1 MTEAAFHVRHE
12 PEDDQVPR
20 RGEGHG
26 GEDVANLMQM
36 QGSSSGAR
44 ATRPRRPREWQ
55 QALRRLQGLTEPV
68 RTRAY
73 QRLQEWLHQR
83 VNRYGFPVVVQAM
96 MHRDCVQ
103 AARMDRLTV
112 EEENL
117 ANEEAREVMRVVDNY
132 VDQYHRYQDGAYQAV
147 IVNAANDLAAHFN
160 ETDDGR
166 AGLGI
171 AENDRRDFEEVQLQ
185 YQVNRMLIAQLRER
199 PELRSRRLRLLQQ
212 ALRNQLGS
220 ESRHLRRMAMAL
232 QGLLFLGV
240 EDEDTPEGD
249 VDEQW
254 VADMVDNLV
263 LLTAQE
269 QGEASR
275 ENRWYVEWR
284 RLRRWMADDRLLDD
298 VDNQQSSQEDEDPEA
313 AGSQEGNG
321 GGMEKEDKEDDVVMA
336 TTQQDPDI
344 SSLVQSRPPWR
355 TDERDRSRPRRTRSE
370 ERRHR
375 QREAERRNER
385 TNAHRPWRMERVRPG
400 PTSGGG
406 ECEGGNGTEASASSP
421 HPATVHTTEG
431 PVNMGVHAWHVLLD
445 MVSAF
450 DAPEV
455 VEYGVTAD
463 QRNNIMATFAS
474 MPSTDRVRMLSSLL
488 RTMAILCHDVADC
501 VDEVQDAETRRRS
514 SPGEGS
520 SFMQTSLQS
529 HGSEGQRAM
538 TLQTEAIAGA
548 LDLMPV
554 HKARKRASALLGR
567 LYHAYARDFENRMQ
581 LHIYLQQLEA
591 TLVVHLADGAH
602 LLGEDVVEQD
612 KEWVD
617 YWWSIVARH
626 LPRPIPPGDE
636 GPTSAMLS
644 GVGRWS
650 RFLQGSEGETSAP
663 AGSMMDAGRPRGTK
677 RGAEV
682 VEEERLHPSG
692 ESLRAGSEQAGKKA
706 DNDLALTAE
715 EMEMLLSMDK
725 DDGRL
730 AECHEVMDSQEALEA
745 EIAKIDEVHRRQ
757 ANDRATRE
765 REAEQYRRW
774 EQTVLSEAMRPTE
787 WCPPREAMRVTM
799 RGGVAR
805 RQAAG
810 TSSGS
815 GASTQT
821 MSWTVQPGDEVH
833 FSVTLES
840 RHGAVHAEVGDDRVE
855 ERTVSTQT
863 PHEG

>member
-1 MTEAAFHVRHE
+1 MRHE

-20 RGEGHG
+20 RGEGQG

-83 VNRYGFPVVVQAM
+83 VNRFGFPVVVQAM

-117 ANEEAREVMRVVDNY
+117 ANEEAREIMRVVDNY

-171 AENDRRDFEEVQLQ
+171 VEHDRRDFEEVQLQ

-249 VDEQW
+249 ADEQW

-298 VDNQQSSQEDEDPEA
+298 VDNQQSSQEDEDLEA
-313 AGSQEGNG
+313 AGSQEGSG
-321 GGMEKEDKEDDVVMA
+321 GGMEKEDKEDDVVMVA
-336 TTQQDPDI
+336 TQQDPDI

-406 ECEGGNGTEASASSP
+406 ECEGGNGTEASA
-421 HPATVHTTEG
+421 
-431 PVNMGVHAWHVLLD
+431 
-445 MVSAF
+445 
-450 DAPEV
+450 
-455 VEYGVTAD
+455 
-463 QRNNIMATFAS
+463 IAS

-488 RTMAILCHDVADC
+488 NTMAILCHDVADC

-538 TLQTEAIAGA
+538 TLQTQAIAGA

-636 GPTSAMLS
+636 GPTSAMSS
-644 GVGRWS
+644 GAGRW
-650 RFLQGSEGETSAP
+650 LQGSEGETSTS

-682 VEEERLHPSG
+682 VDEERLHPSG
-692 ESLRAGSEQAGKKA
+692 ESLRAGSEQAGKEA

-725 DDGRL
+725 DEGRL
-730 AECHEVMDSQEALEA
+730 AECQEVMDSQEALEA

-840 RHGAVHAEVGDDRVE
+840 RQGAVHAEVGDDRVE

-863 PHEG
+863 TREG